1 MYLLYL
7 DESGTQ
13 SSARHFILAGV
24 VVHENNIYWAKE
36 RLDKL
41 QRKYFPSIEEPI
53 RFHAAPLRTKDGDR
67 VEAPFDELAAQT
79 RSQLLSELYQIANE
93 IHGTFFAI
101 VIEKAYLS
109 GSQGHYERALEEI
122 LSRFDHFIGRM
133 FNERNERDRGLIV
146 IADSSY
152 RERLEW
158 FAHQLTSKGTRWGE
172 LHAIDDI
179 PFFTLSRNSRLLQI
193 ADLIANT
200 VYGRYETSHAREFD
214 RMLPK
219 FDQDDSRVCGH
230 SEFRS
235 GLPKVSTENRCVQ
248 RHLHGPTSLDS
259 RLRGNDG
266 LEIRNVN
273 RT

>member
-24 VVHENNIYWAKE
+24 AVHESNIYWAKE
-36 RLDKL
+36 QLNRLQGKH
-41 QRKYFPSIEEPI
+41 FPSNEGPV

-67 VEAPFDELAAQT
+67 VEAPFDELTAQM
-79 RSQLLSELYQIANE
+79 RSQLLDELYQVANE
-93 IHGTFFAI
+93 IYGTFFAV
-101 VIEKAYLS
+101 VIEKDYLS
-109 GSQGHYERALEEI
+109 ESQDPYERALEEI

-133 FNERNERDRGLIV
+133 YNERNERDRGLTV

-158 FAHQLTSKGTRWGE
+158 FAHQLTSEGTRWGE

-200 VYGRYETSHAREFD
+200 VYGRYEASHAREFD

-219 FDQDDSRVCGH
+219 FDQDDLGRIHGLVHFCKDRNLYYLPCCLSR
-230 SEFRS
+230 
-235 GLPKVSTENRCVQ
+235 
-248 RHLHGPTSLDS
+248 
-259 RLRGNDG
+259 
-266 LEIRNVN
+266 
-273 RT
+273 RTPLS

>member
-1 MYLLYL
+1 MQ
-7 DESGTQ
+7 G
-13 SSARHFILAGV
+13 
-24 VVHENNIYWAKE
+24 
-36 RLDKL
+36 
-41 QRKYFPSIEEPI
+41 KYFPSIEEPV

-67 VEAPFDELAAQT
+67 VESPFDDLTAHM
-79 RSQLLSELYQIANE
+79 RSQLLGELYKVANE
-93 IHGTFFAI
+93 IYGTFFAI
-101 VIEKAYLS
+101 VIEKAFLNES
-109 GSQGHYERALEEI
+109 ENPYERALEEM
-122 LSRFDHFIGRM
+122 LSRFDHFIGRR

-158 FAHQLTSKGTRWGE
+158 FAHQITSQGTRWGE

-219 FDQDDSRVCGH
+219 FDQDDSGVMHGLLHLCRNRRECYMPCCMSRRV
-230 SEFRS
+230 
-235 GLPKVSTENRCVQ
+235 
-248 RHLHGPTSLDS
+248 TS
-259 RLRGNDG
+259 
-266 LEIRNVN
+266 
-273 RT
+273 

>member
-24 VVHENNIYWAKE
+24 VVHESNIYWAKE
-36 RLDKL
+36 QLDKL
-41 QRKYFPSIEEPI
+41 QETYFPSIKEPV

-67 VEAPFDELAAQT
+67 VEAPFDDLSAQT
-79 RSQLLSELYQIANE
+79 RSQLLGELYQVANE
-93 IHGTFFAI
+93 IYGTFFAI
-101 VIEKAYLS
+101 IIEKVFLNES
-109 GSQGHYERALEEI
+109 EDPYERALEEI
-122 LSRFDHFIGRM
+122 LSRFDHFIGRL

-200 VYGRYETSHAREFD
+200 VYGRYESSHAREFD

-219 FDQDDSRVCGH
+219 FDQDDSGRIH
-230 SEFRS
+230 
-235 GLPKVSTENRCVQ
+235 GLVHFCKDRNLCYLPCC
-248 RHLHGPTSLDS
+248 LS
-259 RLRGNDG
+259 RRASSS
-266 LEIRNVN
+266 
-273 RT
+273 